1 MQVLTA
7 DLISNPRQVVA
18 GQEDAAA
25 LGAKVLLYISGV
37 RVAALGASQVGQVVI
52 TFHVSR
58 FTCH

>member
-7 DLISNPRQVVA
+7 DFISNPRQFVA

-37 RVAALGASQVGQVVI
+37 RVAALGA
-52 TFHVSR
+52 F
-58 FTCH
+58 